1 MLCERRPRGLS
12 FGNGLSYE
20 LFPRSLTMPANLRSH
35 FNLPLATSEQP
46 VLYLALELGWGE
58 WKLAVAAGPGPAPRR
73 REIPARDVPR
83 LMQEIAE
90 AKRRLRLPA
99 DCPVVSCYEAGRDGF
114 WLHHCLLTHGI
125 QNLVVDSS
133 SIEVNRRQRRA
144 KSDRLDAAKLLSML
158 LRYAGGETTLW
169 SVVQAPT
176 VEQEDA
182 RQLHRE
188 LLTLQQ
194 EATEHTNRI
203 KSLLAT
209 CGLAIEIDRHFP
221 KKLKEL
227 RQWDGRPLPEALH
240 QRLLREFERLQV
252 ANRQARQL
260 QQQRAKQVRK
270 LLGLKGIGIRSSW
283 LYVHEFFAWRKFKN
297 RREVGSL
304 AGLAPTPYSSGQTN
318 HEQGISKAGN
328 KRMRWMAV
336 EIAWGWLHFQPDSDL
351 SRWFHARFG
360 RGSSRQRRIGI
371 VALARKLLVELWK
384 YLQTGVPP
392 AGAVMADWRP
402 KAIMTTRSLK
412 VA

>member
-1 MLCERRPRGLS
+1 
-12 FGNGLSYE
+12 
-20 LFPRSLTMPANLRSH
+20 MPANLRPHS
-35 FNLPLATSEQP
+35 NLPLSTSEQP
-46 VLYLALELGWGE
+46 VLYLALELGWDS
-58 WKLAVAAGPGPAPRR
+58 WKLAFGSGPGSAPRLR
-73 REIPARDVPR
+73 QMPARDVPR
-83 LMQEIAE
+83 LHLELAE

-114 WLHHCLLTHGI
+114 WIDRCLQQHGVT
-125 QNLVVDSS
+125 NLVVDSS
-133 SIEVNRRQRRA
+133 SIEVNRRRRRA
-144 KSDRLDAAKLLSML
+144 KSDRLDAVKLLSML
-158 LRYAGGETTLW
+158 LRYAGGETTVW
-169 SVVQAPT
+169 SVVQVPT

-188 LLTLQQ
+188 LLTLQR

-227 RQWDGRPLPEALH
+227 RQWNGAPLPEALH
-240 QRLLREFERLQV
+240 QRLLREFERLQG

-260 QQQRAKQVRK
+260 QQQRAKEVRERNSSPAVEQVRK

-283 LYVHEFFAWRKFKN
+283 LYVHEFFAWRNFRN
-297 RREVGSL
+297 RREVGALS
-304 AGLAPTPYSSGQTN
+304 GLAPTPYGSGQMD

-336 EIAWGWLHFQPDSDL
+336 EIAWGWLHFQPDSEL
-351 SRWFHARFG
+351 SRWFYDRFG

-371 VALARKLLVELWK
+371 VALARKLLIQLWK

-392 AGAVMADWRP
+392 AGAALADWRP
-402 KAIMTTRSLK
+402 KATITTRNLK
-412 VA
+412 IA